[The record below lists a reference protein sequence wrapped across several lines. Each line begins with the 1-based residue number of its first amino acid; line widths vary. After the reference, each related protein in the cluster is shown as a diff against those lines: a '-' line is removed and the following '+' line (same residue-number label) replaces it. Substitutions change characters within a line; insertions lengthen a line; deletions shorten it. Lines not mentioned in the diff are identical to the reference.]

1 MLVTRYGSSL
11 QVRGAHQHVPSV
23 HCAAMPVIGVLTG
36 GSAGK
41 LANQDHYKNKIRK
54 QMSLQFLRRF
64 WLRSTPMVWRCG
76 VRCVRPACH
85 VPQLSSS
92 PGAGN
97 TSRGH
102 AVTLV
107 TLPAHSVMKLEA
119 VSSVAKHPQL
129 IVTFCASEVLPD
141 VAEKYLSRQK

>member
-1 MLVTRYGSSL
+1 
-11 QVRGAHQHVPSV
+11 
-23 HCAAMPVIGVLTG
+23 
-36 GSAGK
+36 
-41 LANQDHYKNKIRK
+41 
-54 QMSLQFLRRF
+54 MSLQFLRRF

-119 VSSVAKHPQL
+119 VLQNIL
-129 IVTFCASEVLPD
+129 N
-141 VAEKYLSRQK
+141 